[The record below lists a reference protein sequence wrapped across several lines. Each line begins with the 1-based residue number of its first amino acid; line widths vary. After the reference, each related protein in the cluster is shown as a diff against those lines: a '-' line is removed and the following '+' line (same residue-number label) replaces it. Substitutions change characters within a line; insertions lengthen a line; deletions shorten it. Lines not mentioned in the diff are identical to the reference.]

1 MINELEKCTIC
12 PRNCGINRLQGKKGF
27 CGVADKIIASKTF
40 LHHWEE
46 PCISGER
53 GSGTVFFSG
62 CNMKCIFCQNYEI
75 SSFCNGKTI
84 EIEELSDIF
93 LGLQKDGAHNIN
105 LVTPTH
111 FILHIVKALETA
123 KAKGLYIPVIYN
135 TSGYEKVESLK
146 KLKGLVDVF
155 LPDIKYFSSTLSRK
169 YSSAVDYFTYAAQA
183 IKFMINNWG
192 YPYFDKSGMLIKGVL
207 IRHLILPGCTRDS
220 KKILKWVY
228 DNFGTD
234 AYISLMSQYTPMHL
248 SATCPEINRK
258 LTQKEYDEVVDY
270 FFQIGLE
277 NGFVQENSSA
287 DEKYKPDFDLKGL

>member
-12 PRNCGINRLQGKKGF
+12 PRNCGVNRLEGKKGF
-27 CGVADKIIASKTF
+27 CGAADKIIASKAY

-46 PCISGER
+46 PCISGEK

-75 SSFCNGKTI
+75 SSLCIGKTI
-84 EIEELSDIF
+84 KTEELSDIF
-93 LGLQKDGAHNIN
+93 LNLQKDGAHNIN

-111 FILHIVKALETA
+111 FILHIVEALKIA
-123 KAKGLYIPVIYN
+123 KVKGLSIPIIYN
-135 TSGYEKVESLK
+135 TSGYEKVESLE
-146 KLKGLVDVF
+146 KLIGLVDVF
-155 LPDIKYFSSTLSRK
+155 LPDIKYFSPTLSKK
-169 YSSAVDYFTYAAQA
+169 YSSASDYFYYAAQA
-183 IKFMINNWG
+183 IKFMIDNWG
-192 YPYFDKSGMLIKGVL
+192 YPYFDKSGMLVKGVL
-207 IRHLILPGCTRDS
+207 IRHLILPGCNNDS
-220 KKILKWVY
+220 KKILKWIY
-228 DNFGTD
+228 DNFGSN

-248 SATCPEINRK
+248 SATCPEIDRK
-258 LTQKEYDEVVDY
+258 LTQKEYDKVIDY